1 MSPRPRKVS
10 DDDVMAA
17 AYRAMQQHN
26 PAELTLAHVADEAGV
41 TPGLLVQ
48 RFGSKRGLLLTLAE
62 RHAASTV
69 GFIDALRE
77 AHPSPLAALAAYAD
91 CLAGM
96 ADSPAA
102 LARSLA
108 YLQIDLTD
116 PEFRHHLVTQAK
128 ATRAGLQRLVAAAIE
143 AGELDRSARPAAV
156 TRMVETVLSGS
167 LFTWAMYQ
175 EGPAPKWMRADL
187 DAVLAPY
194 RTGPRRP
201 KTGRRTRKA

>member
-17 AYRAMQQHN
+17 AYRAMQRHG

-41 TPGLLVQ
+41 TPGALVQ
-48 RFGSKRGLLLTLAE
+48 RFGSKRGLLLTLSE
-62 RHAASTV
+62 RHAATSV
-69 GFIDALRE
+69 GFIDALRA
-77 AHPSPLAALAAYAD
+77 AHASPLDALAAYAD

-116 PEFRHHLVTQAK
+116 PDFRRHLLTQAK
-128 ATRAGLQRLVAAAIE
+128 ATRAGLQRLIAAAID
-143 AGELDRSARPAAV
+143 AGELTRSARAAAV
-156 TRMVETVLSGS
+156 TRLVETVLSGS
-167 LFTWAMYQ
+167 LFSWAMYQ
-175 EGPAPKWMRADL
+175 EGPAAKWMRADL

-194 RTGPRRP
+194 RTRGRRP
-201 KTGRRTRKA
+201 KRGARDRMA